1 MRDQWHGRD
10 PPTTAYYH
18 WSEKLLSWRF
28 LEDIILTFFF
38 LVRRSSNKVH
48 MYCGWSLI
56 CKENFSPEVGVP
68 WWQVGPLKGIS
79 SIKGTFDLESQKS
92 GPFFTLKVPF
102 PKLWSL
108 FKNFHFRNKIIYKI
122 YHTSLTLC
130 RYSVC
135 NDNDVLLL
143 NLLYLSASWSD
154 LISLIWDCFIWNYW
168 NFSPTMGND

>member
-1 MRDQWHGRD
+1 M
-10 PPTTAYYH
+10 
-18 WSEKLLSWRF
+18 
-28 LEDIILTFFF
+28 
-38 LVRRSSNKVH
+38 VRRSSNKVH

-108 FKNFHFRNKIIYKI
+108 FKNFHFRNQIIYKI
-122 YHTSLTLC
+122 YHTSLTLW

-135 NDNDVLLL
+135 NDNDVLLWM
-143 NLLYLSASWSD
+143 YCICQPHD
-154 LISLIWDCFIWNYW
+154 LIWNHSFEIVSFEITQ
-168 NFSPTMGND
+168 NFLQQWGMIR